1 MAANPEMPGSSA
13 APEQQVSAK
22 EPVGFKAYLA
32 LLLTAVFFS
41 GIFSGCKNWLSVF
54 DFSRLLGQF
63 GLVGGSVLG
72 FVGQGGTGA
81 RHGFLFA
88 LSLIPSVMLALA
100 VISVAERF
108 GALQAA
114 GKLLTPCLRPL
125 LGLPGET
132 VLALITSLQS
142 SDGGAAMTRDLYDAG
157 RITDRERSL
166 MGAFQF
172 SSGST
177 ITVYLT
183 ASAAFIP
190 ALQVSYL
197 APLAVILFYKIVGT
211 NLMRLYLAVA
221 ADKEKTDGADHGR

>member
-1 MAANPEMPGSSA
+1 MANNPETAGSPT
-13 APEQQVSAK
+13 APEQALRE

-32 LLLTAVFFS
+32 LLLTTIFFS
-41 GIFSGCKNWLSVF
+41 GICSGFENWLSVF
-54 DFSRLLGQF
+54 DFSKLLGQF
-63 GLVGGSVLG
+63 GLVGGSGQG

-132 VLALITSLQS
+132 VLTLITSLQS
-142 SDGGAAMTRDLYDAG
+142 SDGGAAMTRELYDAG

-197 APLAVILFYKIVGT
+197 VPLAVILFYKVVGT

-221 ADKEKTDGADHGR
+221 ADKENTDGVDHAR